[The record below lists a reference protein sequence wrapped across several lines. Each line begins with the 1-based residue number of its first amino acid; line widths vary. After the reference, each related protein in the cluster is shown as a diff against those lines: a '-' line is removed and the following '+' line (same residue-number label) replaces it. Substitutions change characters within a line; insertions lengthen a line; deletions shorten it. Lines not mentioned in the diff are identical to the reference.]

1 MHSYGVSYT
10 LTATRGRGEQAVRAV
25 LLTVLFAV
33 LTGVCAQLRVYL
45 PFTPVP
51 VTGQVFG
58 VLLSGALLGGLGS
71 VSQLLYV
78 LLGLAGIPWFVLGPL
93 GPTGGYIVGFVL
105 APLVI
110 DVVGRRTRRPGF
122 GLACGVGVIYLLGTV
137 QFALYTGTPLPV
149 AFRYAALPFI
159 PFDLGK
165 AVAAVAVSRLLAG
178 GGWGRRGGRDGGR
191 RTGGG
196 GHPDS

>member
-1 MHSYGVSYT
+1 MHSYGVPYT
-10 LTATRGRGEQAVRAV
+10 LTAPRGRGEQAARAV

-78 LLGLAGIPWFVLGPL
+78 LLGLAGVPWFVLGPL
-93 GPTGGYIVGFVL
+93 GPTGGYIAGFVL

-110 DVVGRRTRRPGF
+110 EAVVRRTGRLGP

-137 QFALYTGTPLPV
+137 HFTLFTGTPLLE
-149 AFRYAALPFI
+149 ALRYTVLPFI

-165 AVAAVAVSRLLAG
+165 AVAATAVSRLLAG
-178 GGWGRRGGRDGGR
+178 GGWSRRGHRDGGR
-191 RTGGG
+191 PQGGTGRPGA
-196 GHPDS
+196 